1 MTFNSST
8 GQLINLSHNSHNE
21 NRNFRINSVLGLPNL
36 LGLQSNNL
44 PISHSIHN
52 SRLDSQSSLTMST
65 AAMNPTTVT
74 DFYDQR
80 NQQSMKL
87 PIPSWLTNNVWD
99 KKHYADLICNFKSPS
114 NLSDNLVE
122 ANRNNHSL
130 SELSFE
136 DTNEHDQTHSLFK
149 CLKNTTESTGSTVSS
164 MIGNTNNST
173 PVSSTTTQ
181 KTNSSFSP
189 SRFLT
194 LDSNQ
199 QNQETT
205 GDNHQLSGSLT
216 TTMNTIT
223 TSTGLTSILN
233 DVHSMKMNYSQ
244 SVIAMAAMAAA
255 ALATNNFKMSSTSS
269 PCNSLINGMNLGS
282 CLNNGSNNINNSI
295 DNINNNTPDINSIM
309 NAVASVMGSHLL
321 YNNSNISN
329 NNSNSNHNGNNS
341 MSSMNSHSINNWKA
355 DTLQVIKDKDTKKN
369 SSNTSPSPS
378 SSLPTNFKSCPN
390 SLLLQPNFSHQLNMD
405 SSNLLLSSTSP
416 TSSTGA
422 TASSETSGIRPEVEL
437 IDKSLWD
444 KFHCHGTEMV
454 ITKSG
459 RRMFPPF
466 KVKITGLEK
475 RAKYIVLMDIVALD
489 DCRYKFQNN
498 LWTVAGKADP
508 EMPKRMYIHPDSPS
522 TGEQWMQ
529 KIISFHKLKLTNN
542 ISDKH
547 GYTILNSMHKY
558 QPRFH
563 LVRANDILRLPYS
576 KFHTYTFKETQFLAV
591 TAYQNE
597 KITQL
602 KIDNNP
608 FAKGFR
614 ESGGGRRD
622 KKRLDNLKYPNRP
635 IIHNCDDDQK
645 NGTHEIYESPNNTS
659 SDTENEH
666 EFDDLDMHLP
676 SQFND
681 KHNLSMKKLLP
692 LHMNRTESKSV
703 KHSNKRNGSKG
714 LIDFTGRVGKIRRT
728 HQHNQYFYSS
738 NDNIYTTDFSVN
750 NEHNLY
756 YPKGIDSKQHHS
768 SSMFLCPSTLKN
780 KNNLCSSPYTDLKC
794 NSLGNFSKL
803 NEIPPNVTVI
813 SSESIGY
820 FNHPTINQ
828 HTIINHENANYLSQ
842 SEKVIDPEKIGSS
855 THTTTI
861 TTTTNNN
868 NTINKQFISSPLNK
882 FLSNWTNHF
891 TSQLIQNQLFDQKLS
906 NYSVSSD
913 SSLPQSFSLATT
925 STIQN
930 SFQNSINSMQYL
942 QQSNESTNRSHFN
955 SMNPLSNYTANLA
968 IYMQQ
973 YPQFLSHILSLFNQ
987 NSFPLDTSH
996 RNYVTTSSPQLNDNN
1011 IVTTNHYPMNPNYN
1025 STITSKNNNND
1036 TTSCNIDVIN
1046 DDVDIIMSKSKLNS
1060 EQRSPDFSIDALTS
1074 LQQNSRSPKLINQS
1088 VPSSSSSSSPSPSSS
1103 TSPSSS
1109 HVIISESLS
1118 VQSIDSDDQ
1127 SVYKQLGSDSINK
1140 ISTEKKNKR

>member
-8 GQLINLSHNSHNE
+8 GQLINLSHNHNSHNE

-44 PISHSIHN
+44 PISHPIHN
-52 SRLDSQSSLTMST
+52 SRLDSQSTLAMST
-65 AAMNPTTVT
+65 AALNPTTVT
-74 DFYDQR
+74 DFHDQR
-80 NQQSMKL
+80 NQQAMKL
-87 PIPSWLTNNVWD
+87 PIPSWLTNNLWD
-99 KKHYADLICNFKSPS
+99 KKHYADLISNFKSPP

-122 ANRNNHSL
+122 LNRNNHSL
-130 SELSFE
+130 SESSFE
-136 DTNEHDQTHSLFK
+136 DTNEYDQTHSLFK
-149 CLKNTTESTGSTVSS
+149 CPKNTTELTGSIVSS
-164 MIGNTNNST
+164 TIGNTNNPT
-173 PVSSTTTQ
+173 VMSSTATH
-181 KTNSSFSP
+181 KINSPFSP
-189 SRFLT
+189 NHFLT
-194 LDSNQ
+194 LDSNK

-205 GDNHQLSGSLT
+205 GNNHPLSGTLNA
-216 TTMNTIT
+216 TMNTIT
-223 TSTGLTSILN
+223 TSPGSTSILN
-233 DVHSMKMNYSQ
+233 DVHNMKMNYSQ

-255 ALATNNFKMSSTSS
+255 ALATNNFKMSTSS
-269 PCNSLINGMNLGS
+269 PCNPLINGMNLGS
-282 CLNNGSNNINNSI
+282 CINNSSK
-295 DNINNNTPDINSIM
+295 NTNNSTGNMNNNTPDINSIM
-309 NAVASVMGSHLL
+309 NAVASVMGSQLL
-321 YNNSNISN
+321 FNNSNTTT
-329 NNSNSNHNGNNS
+329 NNSNNTNHNSNNS
-341 MSSMNSHSINNWKA
+341 MNSMNNYSINNWKT
-355 DTLQVIKDKDTKKN
+355 DNLQMTKDKDTKK
-369 SSNTSPSPS
+369 SSNSTSPS
-378 SSLPTNFKSCPN
+378 SSTSLPTDFKSCPN
-390 SLLLQPNFSHQLNMD
+390 SLLLPPNFNHQLSMD

-416 TSSTGA
+416 SSSTGA
-422 TASSETSGIRPEVEL
+422 TTSSETGGIQPEVEL

-498 LWTVAGKADP
+498 LWTIAGKADP

-622 KKRLDNLKYPNRP
+622 KKRLDHLKYPNRP
-635 IIHNCDDDQK
+635 IIHNCDDEQK

-676 SQFND
+676 SQFD

-692 LHMNRTESKSV
+692 LHMNRTELKSV

-714 LIDFTGRVGKIRRT
+714 LVDFTGRVGKIRRT

-738 NDNIYTTDFSVN
+738 NDNIHTKDYSVNN

-756 YPKGIDSKQHHS
+756 YPKGIVDSIQHNS
-768 SSMFLCPSTLKN
+768 SSMFLCSSTLKN
-780 KNNLCSSPYTDLKC
+780 KNNLCSLPYTDLKC
-794 NSLGNFSKL
+794 NSLGNISKL

-820 FNHPTINQ
+820 FNQ
-828 HTIINHENANYLSQ
+828 HTSQ
-842 SEKVIDPEKIGSS
+842 SEKVIDSERIESS
-855 THTTTI
+855 TCTTPPPP
-861 TTTTNNN
+861 TTTNNSDNNN
-868 NTINKQFISSPLNK
+868 NTVNKQFNSSPLNK

-891 TSQLIQNQLFDQKLS
+891 TAQLIQNQLFDQKLS
-906 NYSVSSD
+906 NYSMPSE
-913 SSLPQSFSLATT
+913 SSLPQSIPLATT
-925 STIQN
+925 SPIQN
-930 SFQNSINSMQYL
+930 SFQNSMQYL
-942 QQSNESTNRSHFN
+942 QQSNESINRSHFN

-973 YPQFLSHILSLFNQ
+973 YPQFLSHILSLFQQ
-987 NSFPLDTSH
+987 NSLPLDTSH

-1011 IVTTNHYPMNPNYN
+1011 IGTTSQCPINHNYN
-1025 STITSKNNNND
+1025 STMTSQSNNND
-1036 TTSCNIDVIN
+1036 TTSCNSDVIN
-1046 DDVDIIMSKSKLNS
+1046 EDVDIIMSKSKLNS

-1074 LQQNSRSPKLINQS
+1074 LQQNSRSPKSTNQS
-1088 VPSSSSSSSPSPSSS
+1088 IPSSLSSSSSSSSPSPSSS
-1103 TSPSSS
+1103 TSSASS
-1109 HVIISESLS
+1109 HIVINESLP
-1118 VQSIDSDDQ
+1118 VQSMDSDDQ
-1127 SVYKQLGSDSINK
+1127 SVYKQPESDSMN
-1140 ISTEKKNKR
+1140 

>member
-8 GQLINLSHNSHNE
+8 GQLINLSHNHNSHNE

-44 PISHSIHN
+44 PISHPIHN
-52 SRLDSQSSLTMST
+52 SRLDSQSTLAMST

-74 DFYDQR
+74 DFHDQR
-80 NQQSMKL
+80 NQQAMKL
-87 PIPSWLTNNVWD
+87 PIPSWLTNNLWD
-99 KKHYADLICNFKSPS
+99 KKHYADLISNFKSPP

-122 ANRNNHSL
+122 LNRNNHSL
-130 SELSFE
+130 SESSFE
-136 DTNEHDQTHSLFK
+136 DTNEYDQTHSLFK
-149 CLKNTTESTGSTVSS
+149 CPKNTTELTGSTVSS
-164 MIGNTNNST
+164 TIGNTNNPT
-173 PVSSTTTQ
+173 VVSSTATH
-181 KTNSSFSP
+181 KTNSPFSP
-189 SRFLT
+189 NRFLT

-205 GDNHQLSGSLT
+205 GDNHQLSGTLNAT
-216 TTMNTIT
+216 VNTIT
-223 TSTGLTSILN
+223 TSPGSTSILN
-233 DVHSMKMNYSQ
+233 DVHNMKMNYSQ

-255 ALATNNFKMSSTSS
+255 ALATNNFK
-269 PCNSLINGMNLGS
+269 I
-282 CLNNGSNNINNSI
+282 
-295 DNINNNTPDINSIM
+295 
-309 NAVASVMGSHLL
+309 
-321 YNNSNISN
+321 
-329 NNSNSNHNGNNS
+329 
-341 MSSMNSHSINNWKA
+341 
-355 DTLQVIKDKDTKKN
+355 
-369 SSNTSPSPS
+369 
-378 SSLPTNFKSCPN
+378 
-390 SLLLQPNFSHQLNMD
+390 MD

-416 TSSTGA
+416 SSSTGA
-422 TASSETSGIRPEVEL
+422 TTSSETGGIRPEVEL

-459 RRMFPPF
+459 RDDPIYRKSNNVIIKMCMFPPF

-547 GYTILNSMHKY
+547 GYTTKGNLEELDGRFTILNSMHKY

-622 KKRLDNLKYPNRP
+622 KKRLDHLKYPNRP
-635 IIHNCDDDQK
+635 IIHNCDDEQK

-676 SQFND
+676 SQFD

-692 LHMNRTESKSV
+692 LHINRTELKSV

-738 NDNIYTTDFSVN
+738 NDNIHTKDYSVNN

-756 YPKGIDSKQHHS
+756 YPKGIVDSIQHNS
-768 SSMFLCPSTLKN
+768 SSMFLCSSTLKN
-780 KNNLCSSPYTDLKC
+780 KNNLCSLPYTDLKC
-794 NSLGNFSKL
+794 NSLGNISKL

-820 FNHPTINQ
+820 FNQ
-828 HTIINHENANYLSQ
+828 HTSQ
-842 SEKVIDPEKIGSS
+842 SEKVIDSERIESS
-855 THTTTI
+855 TYTTPT
-861 TTTTNNN
+861 TTTTNNSDN
-868 NTINKQFISSPLNK
+868 SNTVNKQFNSSPLNK

-891 TSQLIQNQLFDQKLS
+891 TAQLIQNQLFDQKLS
-906 NYSVSSD
+906 NYSMPSE
-913 SSLPQSFSLATT
+913 SSLPQSISLATT
-925 STIQN
+925 SPIQN

-942 QQSNESTNRSHFN
+942 QQSNESINRSHFN
-955 SMNPLSNYTANLA
+955 SMDPLSNYTANLA
-968 IYMQQ
+968 IYIQQ
-973 YPQFLSHILSLFNQ
+973 YPQFLSHILSLFHQ
-987 NSFPLDTSH
+987 NSLPLDTSH

-1011 IVTTNHYPMNPNYN
+1011 IGTTNQYPINHNYN
-1025 STITSKNNNND
+1025 SPTTSKNDNND

-1046 DDVDIIMSKSKLNS
+1046 EDVDIIMSKSKLNS

-1074 LQQNSRSPKLINQS
+1074 LQQNSRSPKSTNQS
-1088 VPSSSSSSSPSPSSS
+1088 IPSSLSSSSSSSSPSPSSS
-1103 TSPSSS
+1103 TSSASS
-1109 HVIISESLS
+1109 HIVINESLP
-1118 VQSIDSDDQ
+1118 VQSMDSDDQ
-1127 SVYKQLGSDSINK
+1127 SVYKQPDSDSMNK
-1140 ISTEKKNKR
+1140 ISTEKKNIFQ